1 MEEIIKAKI
10 KYLEE
15 MLDKYENLNK
25 VTNDKYRYRSTGLCD
40 ELDVLESI
48 IDNKPNDNWNEAY
61 EEDLMESRRTN

>member
-1 MEEIIKAKI
+1 MKEIIKAKI

-25 VTNDKYRYRSTGLCD
+25 ATKDKYRYRSTALCD

-48 IDNKPNDNWNEAY
+48 IDNKSNDNWNEAY
-61 EEDLMESRRTN
+61 EEDLRESRE